1 MTYRLAGYVQVPRAD
16 PRRRA
21 TPIRGMGTRRAAPS
35 RWLGTRRH
43 GGPLSERTDP
53 G

>member
-1 MTYRLAGYVQVPRAD
+1 MTYTLVVQIQVPRAD

-21 TPIRGMGTRRAAPS
+21 TPIPGMGTRRAAPS
-35 RWLGTRRH
+35 RWLGTHRH
-43 GGPLSERTDP
+43 GGSLSERTDP

>member
-1 MTYRLAGYVQVPRAD
+1 MTYTLAVYVQVPRAD

-21 TPIRGMGTRRAAPS
+21 RGRIRP
-35 RWLGTRRH
+35 RH
-43 GGPLSERTDP
+43 GGPLPERTDP